1 MKEIKRRV
9 DHHLPRW
16 LHSEILTAVDFIW
29 QVKDD
34 DEKTQLISFDKLE
47 GREVLYVLRIPE
59 IKDEIKSFYEGVEDD
74 ELKTVEL
81 LIDELLKH
89 LRSLSLRLEGDENAE

>member
-16 LHSEILTAVDFIW
+16 LHSKILTAVDFIW

-34 DEKTQLISFDKLE
+34 DDKTQARISAVADKLDGE
-47 GREVLYVLRIPE
+47 EMCWVMMLLTLPKLNKI
-59 IKDEIKSFYEGVEDD
+59 IMKSEDAM
-74 ELKTVEL
+74 EFMERKKAERTV
-81 LIDELLKH
+81 H
-89 LRSLSLRLEGDENAE
+89 